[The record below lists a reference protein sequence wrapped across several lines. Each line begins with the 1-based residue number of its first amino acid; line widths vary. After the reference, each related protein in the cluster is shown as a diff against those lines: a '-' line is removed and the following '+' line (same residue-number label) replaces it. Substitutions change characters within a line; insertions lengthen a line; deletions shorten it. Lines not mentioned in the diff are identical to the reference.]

1 MSQSANAIG
10 NGGAPDECGGNRCV
24 EKRCVGA
31 CDRHRA
37 VSNHLDRRRQ
47 MGCGG
52 GTDTATE
59 IGIADHA
66 MVLHSRESILGAG
79 ALSWG
84 ASLCAG
90 VHSHPHP

>member
-1 MSQSANAIG
+1 
-10 NGGAPDECGGNRCV
+10 
-24 EKRCVGA
+24 
-31 CDRHRA
+31 
-37 VSNHLDRRRQ
+37 
-47 MGCGG
+47 MGRGG

-59 IGIADHA
+59 IGIADHV
-66 MVLHSRESILGAG
+66 MVLRSRESILGAG